1 MSIPIQYNNQ
11 NPVNV
16 NNGGDPINQL
26 PTDKN
31 QPSLN
36 EAKII
41 NSLFEKNYTT
51 VELVFDE
58 LKDSLIFAILFIIIS
73 LPQIDNMIY
82 SVAPITKNSI
92 YFMLGLK
99 AIIIVALHWLI
110 KYYYLSRK
118 KI

>member
-11 NPVNV
+11 IPG

-31 QPSLN
+31 QPSVS

-51 VELVFDE
+51 LELVFEE
-58 LKDSLIFAILFIIIS
+58 LKDSAIFAILFIIIS

-82 SVAPITKNSI
+82 SVVPITKNSI

-110 KYYYLSRK
+110 KHYYLSQRK
-118 KI
+118 

>member
-11 NPVNV
+11 IPV

-31 QPSLN
+31 QPSIG

-51 VELVFDE
+51 LELMFEE
-58 LKDSLIFAILFIIIS
+58 LKDSVIFAILFIIIS

-82 SVAPITKNSI
+82 SVAPITKNSS

-110 KYYYLSRK
+110 KHYYLSQRR
-118 KI
+118 

>member
-11 NPVNV
+11 IPV

-31 QPSLN
+31 QPSLS

-51 VELVFDE
+51 LELVFEE
-58 LKDSLIFAILFIIIS
+58 LKDSVIFAILFIIIS

-82 SVAPITKNSI
+82 SIAPITKNSF

-110 KYYYLSRK
+110 KHYYLSQRRQ
-118 KI
+118 